1 MKKPTPGD
9 RGCDVQVVYAL
20 RRNAKLAK
28 KALEQAGFLNKNF
41 RMTAVVGDDLP
52 ANLRDCIAIPVVKE
66 MDTYQDGPWS
76 EFIVDSGLQV
86 CPYSTSV
93 LGNHRPVAGT
103 ANNGYTDLTV
113 VQQAILGT
121 IQSLVTSSNE
131 SKASS
136 SYSSDQLVERIQAL
150 TNMECPKKLEVL
162 GDDRT
167 LVLPPLAFA
176 SDEFQALIC
185 SGSTNDDSKCMEEL
199 WIQLARRHDSSRIAR
214 RGTVDRESRI
224 RESGHRLIWPISGIP
239 DETGTVPYQ
248 DAFMCYALFFFSAS
262 SVLTAKDLV
271 HQDGLESQNKVSN
284 NLLI

>member
-1 MKKPTPGD
+1 MKNPTPG
-9 RGCDVQVVYAL
+9 GCDVRVLYAL
-20 RRNAKLAK
+20 RRNAKPAK
-28 KALEQAGFLNKNF
+28 KTLEQAGFLNKNF

-52 ANLRDCIAIPVVKE
+52 ANLQDCIAIPVVKE

-76 EFIVDSGLQV
+76 EFVIDSGLQV

-93 LGNHRPVAGT
+93 LGNHRPMAGT

-131 SKASS
+131 SKVSS
-136 SYSSDQLVERIQAL
+136 SYSSDGFVERMQAL
-150 TNMECPKKLEVL
+150 DPVVCPKKLEVL

-167 LVLPPLAFA
+167 LVLPPLAFT
-176 SDEFQALIC
+176 SEEFQALIC
-185 SGSTNDDSKCMEEL
+185 SGFTNHDSKCMEVL
-199 WIQLARRHDSSRIAR
+199 WSQLARRHGSSRIAR

-224 RESGHRLIWPISGIP
+224 RESGHKLVWPISGIP

-248 DAFMCYALFFFSAS
+248 YAFMFNVLFFVSVS
-262 SVLTAKDLV
+262 SILTPRRTWFARMD
-271 HQDGLESQNKVSN
+271 
-284 NLLI
+284 